1 MLIIL
6 LIKCSLCCS
15 LDAYI
20 WFCFTFFCLFSKF
33 FKLPFSPA
41 FSIHMSHFMNFKF
54 YIIQCFFYRNSLL
67 PLTPEE
73 VTAMSNDLN
82 TVNSLLRSVEHIDR
96 KVLFRSVEHID
107 RKVWADFAVHDWWRF
122 CIALYVT

>member
-1 MLIIL
+1 MEFFYVNYFVDKMFFMLFAGCIYLIL
-6 LIKCSLCCS
+6 L
-15 LDAYI
+15 Y
-20 WFCFTFFCLFSKF
+20 FFCLFSKF
-33 FKLPFSPA
+33 LKLPFAPA

-73 VTAMSNDLN
+73 GAIMSNDLN

-107 RKVWADFAVHDWWRF
+107 RKVWADFAVHD
-122 CIALYVT
+122 